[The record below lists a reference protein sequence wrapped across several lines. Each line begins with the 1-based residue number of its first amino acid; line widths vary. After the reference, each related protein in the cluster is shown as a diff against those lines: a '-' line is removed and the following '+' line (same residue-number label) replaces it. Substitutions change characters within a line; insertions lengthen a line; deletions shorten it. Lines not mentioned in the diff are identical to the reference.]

1 MTDLVIP
8 EEAYEQAADALA
20 ALLASWPM
28 SATLPHHPELSPRDL
43 LRAFAITALEAAYPA
58 IRQQVAEQIA
68 VALDARAAA
77 WTTPNPVPEGWDSH
91 HLIVRGASEL
101 ANDNAAKIARE
112 IGAQG

>member
-1 MTDLVIP
+1 MTETRPTILDRLSIVAGNLHELAKGDANQDLIAELENLDRIVLDMAT
-8 EEAYEQAADALA
+8 EMREVAD
-20 ALLASWPM
+20 
-28 SATLPHHPELSPRDL
+28 
-43 LRAFAITALEAAYPA
+43 PA

-68 VALDARAAA
+68 QALDARAAA

-112 IGAQG
+112 IGGKG